1 MSYTLSKPFGDYSEY
16 IQDMLCPA
24 DKKKMKNA
32 TYPFRNKGTA
42 VNHYI
47 GTYLTRLISGLYKY
61 ENLPETV
68 TARKHEEKLMI
79 GGWSVVFRHPDT
91 GELYSMFGTLGG
103 ERDLENKPS
112 LAIVSHPQLKK
123 SLNLEILNTHFIT
136 KPSSI
141 TYDGTCVVCR
151 NTSLY
156 IPFWDI
162 IFRYASL
169 LVENDITQLMRV
181 IHARRDAITTAPSE
195 AGKNALETAEQK
207 LEAGEMVIPLVSQFM
222 DEIKNYPTQN
232 SGSER
237 LTDFIEYTQYLKAS
251 LFNELGLQSNYNMKR
266 EAIGSEEAE
275 MNIDSLLTLVGDGL
289 NCRKEDVELINKY
302 FDTDISVDFGK
313 LWKNVE
319 KKQDPEQT
327 EEETE
332 TSEEVVVEETPEET
346 SETEETSEADE
357 KSEMEEAEEE
367 VKEDE
372 EKETD

>member
-24 DKKKMKNA
+24 DKRKLKTA

-181 IHARRDAITTAPSE
+181 IHARRDAITTAPNE

-222 DEIKNYPTQN
+222 DEVKNYPTQN

-319 KKQDPEQT
+319 KKQDPDQT

-332 TSEEVVVEETPEET
+332 TSEEVVVEETL
-346 SETEETSEADE
+346 EETSEADE